1 MVLEVPDEL
10 HREMVI
16 RSPRDRVWAA
26 VTEPDQLVRWFPT
39 LSAEVDLR
47 PGGTMR
53 FVWEQGRDEAVIDEI
68 EAPTRFVFRWR
79 PAGLDRPYTTVRIT
93 LEEVE
98 GGTRVTLTESG
109 FASLPDEI
117 HLQSYEGNLHG
128 WAEELE
134 ELRALLE
141 DAA

>member
-10 HREMVI
+10 HREMVV

-53 FVWEQGRDEAVIDEI
+53 FAWEQGGDEAVIDEI

-79 PAGLDRPYTTVRIT
+79 PAGLDRPFTTVRIT

-98 GGTRVTLTESG
+98 GGTRITLTESG

-117 HLQSYEGNLHG
+117 HRQSYEGNLHG